1 MLSDLVRELAVAKV
15 ALKVKR
21 SDENEKR
28 LNLAYAALRKV
39 GVDYQTARFV
49 AEDYIREHRDE
60 FVALMQEMKNAE
72 NDYRGKHTAVLA
84 G

>member
-1 MLSDLVRELAVAKV
+1 MLGDLVRELAVAKV

-49 AEDYIREHRDE
+49 AEDYIREHKDE
-60 FVALMQEMKNAE
+60 FIAMMKEMKNAE

>member
-39 GVDYQTARFV
+39 GVDYQMARFV
-49 AEDYIREHRDE
+49 AEDYIREHKDE
-60 FVALMQEMKNAE
+60 FIAMMQEMKNAE
-72 NDYRGKHTAVLA
+72 NDYRGKRTAVLA